1 VVDWLRRNPGL
12 TLLGVALVVAT
23 ALYAP
28 TLGRGLVNYD
38 DPWLVENNFVVRDL
52 SWSSINTILFDLD
65 SPKRWA
71 LAPEYL
77 PVRDLSIM
85 LDYAIWGDHYGGFH
99 VTNLVIYLSSI
110 ALVFAMLDG
119 FGIDRRI
126 AGLAVLVWAVHPSH
140 AESVAW
146 ITERKG
152 LLGVMFA
159 SACGLGYAR
168 FRAGRSARWL
178 VMAVV
183 CAVLG
188 VWSKAPAA
196 FAIASLAGLELVL
209 PELRQSWRRSLVGL
223 GAIGIVALAAFV
235 PVVVMATSSSVV
247 GGASHGG
254 RIVSVL
260 GAHGFYVELAAM
272 AMPNALSYPISTS
285 GPSIVDLVVGAV
297 GLAAIIAAVAIPKV
311 PREVRAGGVL
321 WLFGWLPASHLI
333 LPLQMI
339 FVADRYALL
348 PTIGLALAVAAG
360 ICRIPRIRGQVALAV
375 ALVAAASLRTLDAQG
390 NWASPRALWT
400 RAVESNPDDPEA
412 WSFYAEALASE
423 GDANEAL
430 AVTREGLQHVD
441 TPRLR
446 LREALLV
453 MQLGHRDEAIPLFR
467 RAATAGDPRAMA
479 DLALLEVD
487 DPAKLADALDWARRA
502 VRAAPT
508 SAHAHRTHGKVALAS
523 DHPDEAYEAFLRAYA
538 LEPTNLQNRF
548 NLGLVLIKLGR
559 RTEAE
564 PHLQACLAD
573 PALASRAAELLH
585 GGS

>member
-1 VVDWLRRNPGL
+1 MVDWLRRNPGL
-12 TLLGVALVVAT
+12 ALLGLALAVAI

-38 DPWLVENNFVVRDL
+38 DPWIVQNNFVVRDL
-52 SWSSINTILFDLD
+52 SWSSIHTILFDLD

-85 LDYAIWGDHYGGFH
+85 LDYAIWGDNFAGFH
-99 VTNLVIYLSSI
+99 VTNLAIYLSSI
-110 ALVFAMLDG
+110 VLVFAMLDG

-126 AGLAVLVWAVHPSH
+126 AGLAALVWAIHPSH

-168 FRAGRSARWL
+168 FRAGRSVRWL
-178 VMAVV
+178 VLAVV

-209 PELRQSWRRSLVGL
+209 PARRQSWRRSLVGL
-223 GAIGIVALAAFV
+223 GVIGIVGLVAFV
-235 PVVVMATSSSVV
+235 PVVVMATSSAVI
-247 GGASHGG
+247 GASSHGG

-260 GAHGFYVELAAM
+260 GAHGFYLELAAM
-272 AMPNALSYPISTS
+272 AMPNALSYPISTA
-285 GPSIVDLVVGAV
+285 GPSVIDIVIGAV
-297 GLAAIIAAVAIPKV
+297 GLAVILAAAAFPKV
-311 PREVRAGGVL
+311 PREVRAGCVL

-348 PTIGLALAVAAG
+348 PTIGLALVVAAG
-360 ICRIPRIRGQVALAV
+360 VDRIPRVRARAALAA
-375 ALVAAASLRTLDAQG
+375 ALVVAASLRTLDAQS
-390 NWASPRALWT
+390 NWASTRALWT
-400 RAVESNPDDPEA
+400 RAVESNPDDAEA
-412 WSFYAEALASE
+412 WSFYAEALASD
-423 GDANEAL
+423 GQPTEAL
-430 AVTREGLQHVD
+430 AATRQGLTHID
-441 TPRLR
+441 SPRLR
-446 LREALLV
+446 LREAILV
-453 MQLGHRDEAIPLFR
+453 MQLGDRAAAIPLFR
-467 RAATAGDPRAMA
+467 RAAVAGDPRAMA
-479 DLALLEVD
+479 DLALLEAD
-487 DPAKLADALDWARRA
+487 DPTTLADALDWARRGA
-502 VRAAPT
+502 RVALT
-508 SAHAHRTHGKVALAS
+508 SAHAQRTHGKVALATGNN
-523 DHPDEAYEAFLRAYA
+523 DEALDAFTRAYA

-548 NLGLVLIKLGR
+548 NLGLVLVQLGR
-559 RTEAE
+559 RPEAI

-573 PALASRAAELLH
+573 PALATRAGQLLR
-585 GGS
+585 GS